1 MIVVL
6 ADVFVVVIVFDVFV
20 VVVIVFV
27 VVRVVVVIVLSS
39 SSWSVS
45 SGRSLI
51 VDAVLASRLGRLESR
66 FARPPK
72 TAKWAPGQ
80 PEAKM
85 VNF

>member
-6 ADVFVVVIVFDVFV
+6 ADVFVVVIVFDVFIV
-20 VVVIVFV
+20 IVVVSVVVRFVVVIV
-27 VVRVVVVIVLSS
+27 SS
-39 SSWSVS
+39 SSSSVS

-51 VDAVLASRLGRLESR
+51 VFAVLASRLGRLESR

-72 TAKWAPGQ
+72 TAKWAPDQ

>member
-6 ADVFVVVIVFDVFV
+6 ADVFVVVVFDVFV
-20 VVVIVFV
+20 VVVVVVVSV
-27 VVRVVVVIVLSS
+27 VVRVVVVIVSS
-39 SSWSVS
+39 SSSSVS

-51 VDAVLASRLGRLESR
+51 VFAVLASRLGRLESR